1 MFAEKG
7 TNMNRKLALVL
18 TVVIFAA
25 IAFCFLRPMDSYDF
39 VTYGEFG
46 NIKSVYLEGDVEIPI
61 KVSGET
67 DLLTVTAL
75 EYDGQGGAYIYF
87 RPAEGRKFS
96 MGSVDV
102 NFKVHPWQD
111 GTPFDLATVERYE
124 DGKWAHYTDL
134 DHFAF
139 GMPAIDYTTGPFV
152 ISGDQ
157 LRLPLNPPL
166 IEPGKYRVTFNFR
179 EAFGDRDSGLS
190 CEETVHHITMEYEIP
205 DASSSKYDIV
215 YLVVLEPEWRERTD
229 IHFIL
234 RANDGK
240 APFRRFD
247 KVDIEKLV
255 DGTWE
260 KQDLLANNAILN
272 YYQRDYCSSNYR
284 FADYHVDMIRPL
296 DTDSD
301 YRLTMYFTEAN
312 SSKNYF
318 PLQIH
323 IRTLDPF
330 ERIFDGYYSPTYTV
344 CNIGLQF
351 LAK

>member
-1 MFAEKG
+1 
-7 TNMNRKLALVL
+7 MNRKLALVL

-46 NIKSVYLEGDVEIPI
+46 NIKSVYVEDDVEIPI

-75 EYDGQGGAYIYF
+75 EYDGQGSAYISLQ
-87 RPAEGRKFS
+87 PAEGRMFS
-96 MGSVDV
+96 MGAADV
-102 NFKVHPWQD
+102 NLRVHPWKE

-124 DGKWAHYTDL
+124 DGKWVHYSDIDDL
-134 DHFAF
+134 AF

-152 ISGDQ
+152 ITREES
-157 LRLPLNPPL
+157 RLPLNPPL
-166 IEPGKYRVTFNFR
+166 LESGRYRVTFNFR
-179 EAFGDRDSGLS
+179 EAFGDRDSGFT
-190 CEETVHHITMEYEIP
+190 CEDTVHHITMEYELREE
-205 DASSSKYDIV
+205 SNSRYDIV
-215 YLVVLEPEWRERTD
+215 YLVVLEPEWRGFTRLQ
-229 IHFIL
+229 FAL
-234 RANDGK
+234 RANEGR
-240 APFRRFD
+240 APFRRYD

-255 DGTWE
+255 GGRWE
-260 KQDLLANNAILN
+260 KQDLLANNAIPN
-272 YYQRDYCSSNYR
+272 YYQRDYCRSNYR

-312 SSKNYF
+312 SGKNYF

-323 IRTLDPF
+323 IRTLS
-330 ERIFDGYYSPTYTV
+330 ERSP
-344 CNIGLQF
+344 
-351 LAK
+351 ADW

>member
-1 MFAEKG
+1 
-7 TNMNRKLALVL
+7 MNRKLALVL

-25 IAFCFLRPMDSYDF
+25 IAFCFLRPMDSYGF
-39 VTYGEFG
+39 VAYGEFG
-46 NIKSVYLEGDVEIPI
+46 NIKSVYVEGDVVIPI

-75 EYDGQGGAYIYF
+75 GYDGQGSAYIYF
-87 RPAEGRKFS
+87 RPAEGRQFS

-102 NFKVHPWQD
+102 NFEVHPWDD

-124 DGKWAHYTDL
+124 DGKWVHYD
-134 DHFAF
+134 DIDSFAF
-139 GMPAIDYTTGPFV
+139 AGMVAIDFTTGPYV
-152 ISGDQ
+152 ITGDE
-157 LRLPLNPPL
+157 LRLPLDPPL
-166 IEPGKYRVTFNFR
+166 VESGRYRVTFNFR

-190 CEETVHHITMEYEIP
+190 CEDTVHHITMEYEIP

-247 KVDIEKLV
+247 KVDVEKLEN
-255 DGTWE
+255 GSWI
-260 KQDLLANNAILN
+260 KQKLLYNNSVQNSYKRL
-272 YYQRDYCSSNYR
+272 DYHGSHYR
-284 FADYHVDMIRPL
+284 FAECHVAMTRIL
-296 DTDSD
+296 DSDSD
-301 YRLTMYFTEAN
+301 YRITMYFTERN
-312 SSKNYF
+312 GGKDYM

-323 IRTLDPF
+323 IRTLS
-330 ERIFDGYYSPTYTV
+330 ERSP
-344 CNIGLQF
+344 
-351 LAK
+351 ADR